1 MKIGSNRDI
10 NRDRK
15 KLTPPDVSKTV
26 IPADQHEPSE
36 ITILHNL
43 KMLTERHSDEKLA
56 TTLLIIGTGLI
67 ACHFW

>member
-1 MKIGSNRDI
+1 MY
-10 NRDRK
+10 
-15 KLTPPDVSKTV
+15 VSKTV